1 MYRISVTYADLFTFE
16 ADLRHVG
23 LLESTVNLSENGN
36 WEKSEIKLSL
46 TAVEDLWRWGFVVF
60 VFGSGTQHYKRVV
73 SSFSLYWLVPL
84 FWYNSLR
91 VL

>member
-1 MYRISVTYADLFTFE
+1 MYRISVTYADLFAFE

-23 LLESTVNLSENGN
+23 LLESIVNRSENGN
-36 WEKSEIKLSL
+36 WKKFEIKLSL
-46 TAVEDLWRWGFVVF
+46 TAVEDLWRLGVCRFCFGVGDTTLKESCVF
-60 VFGSGTQHYKRVV
+60 VQRV
-73 SSFSLYWLVPL
+73 LVPL